1 MSVATRRRRLTLGLD
16 EQIADRYMRVPFT
29 VEPGTGSIE
38 VRLAY
43 DTTRGVLDLG
53 CESPAG
59 WRGWSGSARSRYVI
73 TAGAATPGYLPGEPE
88 PGEWHVVLGLHRL
101 PADGLEVALEIHVP
115 ASGGVE
121 REAQAPVAD
130 RPRGS
135 ARGLPATDGLEW
147 VAGDFHAHTVHS
159 DGSLSVDELAATAV
173 RSGLD
178 FLAVTDHNTTSQHL
192 HLPAAGSRHA
202 IALVPGQEVTTAR
215 GHANAL
221 GDVGWI
227 DFRAPA
233 GVWQDTVRAAG
244 GILSVNH
251 AITGDCAWLRPVPA
265 GPHALELWHSS
276 SLREPAATSAF
287 ALWGRWDTSAVVIG
301 GSDFHRPGA
310 AVPGAPTTWV
320 AVEDRT
326 PEAVVDAVRAGRTA
340 ISLGAAAPGGDGV
353 LTAPVLLRL
362 DGDLLALDGDGA
374 VLVDVEG
381 QRRRVVGDR
390 VRVPGSWGEG
400 VVRLEDADRHLLA
413 LC

>member
-1 MSVATRRRRLTLGLD
+1 MPVTSRRLTLGLD
-16 EQIADRYMRVPFT
+16 EQIAERYLRVPFT
-29 VEPGTGSIE
+29 VEPGAESIE

-43 DTTRGVLDLG
+43 DTKRGVVDLG
-53 CESPAG
+53 CEGARG
-59 WRGWSGSARSRYVI
+59 WRGWSGGARSRYVI
-73 TAGAATPGYLPGEPE
+73 SAGAATPGYLPGEPE
-88 PGEWHVVLGLHRL
+88 PGEWHVVLGLHQV
-101 PADGLEVALEIHVP
+101 PADGLEVVLEVHVP
-115 ASGGVE
+115 AVGGVE
-121 REAQAPVAD
+121 QEARAQVVD

-135 ARGLPATDGLEW
+135 ARGLPAPEGLEW

-178 FLAVTDHNTTSQHL
+178 FLAVTDHNTTSHHR
-192 HLPAAGSRHA
+192 HLPVAGARHSLS
-202 IALVPGQEVTTAR
+202 LVPGQEVTTAR

-233 GVWQDTVRAAG
+233 ETWQDEVRARG
-244 GILSVNH
+244 GMLSVNH
-251 AITGDCAWLRPVPA
+251 AITGDCSWLHPVPE
-265 GPHALELWHSS
+265 GPHALELWHGSW
-276 SLREPAATSAF
+276 LRQPAATSVWV
-287 ALWGRWDTSAVVIG
+287 LWGRWDTSAAVVG
-301 GSDFHRPGA
+301 GSDFHTPGVT
-310 AVPGAPTTWV
+310 VPGAPTTWV

-353 LTAPVLLRL
+353 LSAPVLLRL
-362 DGDLLALDGDGA
+362 DGDVLAVDADGA

-381 QRRRVVGDR
+381 RRRRVVGDR
-390 VRVPGSWGEG
+390 VRIPESWGEG
-400 VVRLEDADRHLLA
+400 LLRLEDADRHLLA